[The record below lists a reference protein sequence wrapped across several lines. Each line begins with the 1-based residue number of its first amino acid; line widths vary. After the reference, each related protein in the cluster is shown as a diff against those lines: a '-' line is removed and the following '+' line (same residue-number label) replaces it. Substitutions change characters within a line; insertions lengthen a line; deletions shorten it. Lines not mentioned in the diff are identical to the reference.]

1 MGFGQ
6 LSLDPEEYRFYTDLA
21 IKDAQHEQSLPELSK
36 EDEADF
42 WNDQKNFEALLL
54 QNNPEGYRIYLDAK
68 GMAYRQHQ
76 LHCGESYCEHTEEFA
91 RQAAFYMVE
100 GQLVEEMVYATKGK
114 SAIPKR

>member
-6 LSLDPEEYRFYTDLA
+6 LALDAEEHRFYTDLA
-21 IKDAQHEQSLPELSK
+21 VEDAEHEHALPKLSK

-42 WNDQKNFEALLL
+42 WADQKSFEAQLL
-54 QNNPEGYRIYLDAK
+54 QANPVAYRIYLDAK

-76 LHCGESYCEHTEEFA
+76 LHCGENYCDHSEEFA

-100 GQLVEEMVYATKGK
+100 GQLVEEMVYTTKGK
-114 SAIPKR
+114 LSAPKR